1 MTGRGE
7 SQSKTRGRADANNC
21 FVCGPE
27 NPIGLRIVF
36 SLDEGVC
43 RGAFTPSRN
52 HQGFDGVTHGG
63 ILFSALDDVMAN
75 WLFLQGIRGYTARCE
90 VRYRAPLP
98 LDTAVALEGRCVK
111 EKGRLVVLQG
121 KALRADDGTL
131 VAEAQ
136 ATFMRAD

>member
-1 MTGRGE
+1 MT
-7 SQSKTRGRADANNC
+7 GRADANNC
-21 FVCGPE
+21 FVCGPQ
-27 NPIGLRIVF
+27 NPIGLRINF
-36 SLDEGVC
+36 SLDDDQIC
-43 RGAFTPSRN
+43 HGAFTPSRN

-98 LDTAVALEGRCVK
+98 LDTTVALEGRCLK
-111 EKGRLVVLQG
+111 QKGRLVVLEG
-121 KALRADDGTL
+121 KALRADDGVL

-136 ATFMRAD
+136 ATFMCEA